1 MPAPPPPTNKGLRFP
16 PEPLTR
22 PELRQL
28 VAAASHTS
36 TSGIRLRGIVGVL
49 FGAGLRVG
57 EGLALMPRDLDTA
70 GGTVRVRHGKGD
82 QCRVVGIDPES
93 AALVDHWLERR
104 AALGLTG
111 RHPVFTTYSANN
123 FGSPMSDR
131 YVRAALAGWPGQQ
144 NSRNGSTPTG
154 CATPSPPT

>member
-22 PELRQL
+22 MELRQL
-28 VAAASHTS
+28 VGAASHTS

-57 EGLALMPRDLDTA
+57 EGLALTLRDLDTA
-70 GGTVRVRHGKGD
+70 GGSVRVRHGKGD

-93 AALVDHWLERR
+93 AALVDHWMERR
-104 AALGLTG
+104 AALGPD
-111 RHPVFTTYSANN
+111 RSA
-123 FGSPMSDR
+123 
-131 YVRAALAGWPGQQ
+131 PGLHHLQREQ
-144 NSRNGSTPTG
+144 LRQPDE
-154 CATPSPPT
+154 